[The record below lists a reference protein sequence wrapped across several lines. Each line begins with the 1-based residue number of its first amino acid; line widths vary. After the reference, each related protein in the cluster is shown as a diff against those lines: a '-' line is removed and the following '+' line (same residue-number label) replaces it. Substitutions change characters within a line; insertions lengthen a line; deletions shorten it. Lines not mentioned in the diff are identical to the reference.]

1 MKAGQIYGSRIPY
14 KSRGDAAAV
23 GPKPACRVGSGIQR
37 RWPASTCGLR
47 LHHSVLG
54 APGAPRCCLREGGG
68 SRLPAPSPSPSP
80 LPAQS
85 PRPRP
90 QSIPLTSLPGS
101 SAWPPPSLHLY
112 LQLPFPPELLEP
124 SSSSAENGP
133 APCSFTNNTEL
144 QRFFWRQLP
153 LGLCGFL
160 QDEDLGPNRRR
171 ICDLEGTI
179 LGTWDPSGWT
189 FPHLWQG
196 KITLVGGARST
207 SSCSGR

>member
-1 MKAGQIYGSRIPY
+1 MGPQQYSTGSCFTAWVYPIETELEKKKKAMQIVTVALQCDTI
-14 KSRGDAAAV
+14 
-23 GPKPACRVGSGIQR
+23 
-37 RWPASTCGLR
+37 
-47 LHHSVLG
+47 H
-54 APGAPRCCLREGGG
+54 
-68 SRLPAPSPSPSP
+68 
-80 LPAQS
+80 QS
-85 PRPRP
+85 
-90 QSIPLTSLPGS
+90 
-101 SAWPPPSLHLY
+101 Y